1 MSGVSEKTWAL
12 ITARGGSKSV
22 PLKNLAPLGGKPLMA
37 WGLDA
42 AKQSAGLERIFCS
55 TDHDGI
61 AGLCRERGVEVQPRP
76 ERLSGD
82 NVSSLDVI
90 LYFVETAREQFGGLP
105 EMLALLE
112 PTSPFVKPEQI
123 DACVKLLASD
133 PTADSSQTVTT
144 PPPNH
149 HAFNQREILQD
160 GAMVFRFAEERK
172 GLINKQSKPKFYVH
186 GNFRVMRV
194 ESLLKN
200 RDIFGKRSLPL
211 EIGRLDAIDVDGPD
225 DFIVA
230 EALIKAGLLG

>member
-22 PLKNLAPLGGKPLMA
+22 PLKNLAPLCGKPLMA
-37 WGLDA
+37 WGLEA
-42 AKQSAGLERIFCS
+42 AKKSARLERIFCS

-61 AGLCRERGVEVQPRP
+61 AEFCRQRKVEVQPRP
-76 ERLSGD
+76 ERLAGD

-105 EMLALLE
+105 GMLALLE

-123 DACVKLLASD
+123 DACVRLLEND
-133 PTADSSQTVTT
+133 PTADSAQTVTT

-149 HAFNQREILQD
+149 HAFNQREIRDD
-160 GAMVFRFAEERK
+160 GSMVFRFSEERK
-172 GLINKQSKPKFYVH
+172 GLVNKQSKPRFYVH

-194 ESLLKN
+194 RSLLEN
-200 RDIFGKRSLPL
+200 RDIFGKRSLPI
-211 EIGRLDAIDVDGPD
+211 EIGRLDAMDVDGPD

-230 EALIKAGLLG
+230 EALIRAGLLG